1 MAHETATLAAY
12 VADLKFEDIPDE
24 VKARAKALTLDFLGS
39 AIRAR
44 RDAESTPSLLKML
57 EALALDGKGKSTVF
71 GDAKTWTPAVAALLN
86 GALGHSLD
94 FDDTHADSS
103 LHASAPVVPAAF
115 AVGELVGASGRDVL
129 TAIVAGYEVCCR
141 LGNALDPTSH
151 YARGF
156 HPTATAGT
164 YGAAAAA
171 SKLFGLSKEQIVAA
185 FGVSGSQAAG
195 SLQFLVNGAWN
206 KRYQVGA
213 AAMNGVIAATL
224 ARNDF
229 VGATESIEGKHGL
242 LVGYSDNAHPD
253 KAVAGLGKTY
263 ETMKIGV
270 KPYPSCRYTHAAL
283 DALIAMRREH
293 NLTPDQIRRVE
304 IGLHRNGITLTGDAA
319 TKRHPTSIVGGQFS
333 MFFTGAVALDQGR
346 FGWDDYDRLGD
357 AAVDALADKFE
368 VVQDDRLEVGRTH
381 PFGAR
386 VSITTDDGYP
396 RAALSR
402 SLRRT
407 QLVSR
412 RAGHG
417 AEIPDAG
424 PPRAERPRRSAR
436 RRDPVAGTIRPRRAS
451 DAVGTAVIDANTVP
465 TSPCRGEVDRASLI
479 ASRHTPL
486 AAGRGDDIA
495 DQIRRAAGFGRPV
508 GRGAHPHDHQTL
520 GRITMTYLPIVPL
533 AMNASRGQP
542 CSIR

>member
-1 MAHETATLAAY
+1 MADETATLAAY
-12 VADLKFEDIPDE
+12 VADLTYDAIPRE
-24 VKARAKALTLDFLGS
+24 VLERAKSLTLDFLGS
-39 AIRAR
+39 AVRAR
-44 RDAESTPSLLKML
+44 RDAESTPSLFAMLKAL
-57 EALALDGKGKSTVF
+57 GLDSDGEATVV
-71 GDAKTWTPAVAALLN
+71 GDSKAWTPAVAALLN

-103 LHASAPVVPAAF
+103 LHPSAPVVPAAF
-115 AVGELVGASGRDVL
+115 AVGEIVNASGRDVL

-171 SKLFGLSKEQIVAA
+171 AKLYGLSKEQIISA

-195 SLQFLVNGAWN
+195 SLQFLINGSWN

-224 ARNDF
+224 ARDGF
-229 VGATESIEGKHGL
+229 IGSTESVEGKHGL
-242 LVGYSDNAHPD
+242 LVGYSDDAHPD
-253 KAVAGLGKTY
+253 KAVAGLGKVY

-283 DALIAMRREH
+283 DALIAMRRAH
-293 NLTPDQIRRVE
+293 NLTPDQIKRVE

-333 MFFTGAVALDQGR
+333 MFFTGALAIDQGR
-346 FGWDDYDRLGD
+346 FGWDDYQRLGD
-357 AAVDALADKFE
+357 TAINAIADKID

-386 VSITTDDGYP
+386 VTVTTEDGVHEELYP
-396 RAALSR
+396 DPSGEPTSFPDAAAMRQKFLTLAR
-402 SLRRT
+402 PVLD
-407 QLVSR
+407 R
-412 RAGHG
+412 RAETF
-417 AEIPDAG
+417 ADAILSL
-424 PPRAERPRRSAR
+424 E
-436 RRDPVAGTIRPRRAS
+436 TY
-451 DAVGTAVIDANTVP
+451 
-465 TSPCRGEVDRASLI
+465 DRASKAI
-479 ASRHTPL
+479 
-486 AAGRGDDIA
+486 
-495 DQIRRAAGFGRPV
+495 Q
-508 GRGAHPHDHQTL
+508 L
-520 GRITMTYLPIVPL
+520 GR
-533 AMNASRGQP
+533 Q
-542 CSIR
+542 

>member
-1 MAHETATLAAY
+1 MADETATLARY
-12 VADLKFEDIPDE
+12 VADLKFETIPRE
-24 VKARAKALTLDFLGS
+24 VLERAKVLTLDFLGS

-44 RDAESTPSLLKML
+44 RDAESTPALLKML
-57 EALALDGKGKSTVF
+57 EALALDGDGPATVF
-71 GDAKTWTPAVAALLN
+71 GDTRTWTPAVAALLN

-103 LHASAPVVPAAF
+103 LHPSAPVVPAAF
-115 AVGELVGASGRDVL
+115 AVGEMVGASGRDVL

-171 SKLFGLSKEQIVAA
+171 AKLYGLSEPQIVAA

-224 ARNDF
+224 ARNGF
-229 VGATESIEGKHGL
+229 IGASESIEGKHGL
-242 LVGYSDNAHPD
+242 LVGYSDNSHPD
-253 KAVAGLGKTY
+253 SAVAGLGEIY

-293 NLTPDQIRRVE
+293 NLTPDQVRRVE

-319 TKRHPTSIVGGQFS
+319 TKRHPTSIVGGQF
-333 MFFTGAVALDQGR
+333 
-346 FGWDDYDRLGD
+346 
-357 AAVDALADKFE
+357 
-368 VVQDDRLEVGRTH
+368 
-381 PFGAR
+381 
-386 VSITTDDGYP
+386 
-396 RAALSR
+396 
-402 SLRRT
+402 
-407 QLVSR
+407 
-412 RAGHG
+412 
-417 AEIPDAG
+417 
-424 PPRAERPRRSAR
+424 
-436 RRDPVAGTIRPRRAS
+436 
-451 DAVGTAVIDANTVP
+451 
-465 TSPCRGEVDRASLI
+465 
-479 ASRHTPL
+479 
-486 AAGRGDDIA
+486 
-495 DQIRRAAGFGRPV
+495 
-508 GRGAHPHDHQTL
+508 
-520 GRITMTYLPIVPL
+520 
-533 AMNASRGQP
+533 
-542 CSIR
+542 

>member
-1 MAHETATLAAY
+1 MANETATLAAY
-12 VADLKFEDIPDE
+12 VADLRYDAIPRDVLE
-24 VKARAKALTLDFLGS
+24 RAKGLTLDFLGS
-39 AIRAR
+39 AVRAR
-44 RDAESTPSLLKML
+44 REAESTPSLLAML
-57 EALALDGKGKSTVF
+57 KALSLDGDGEATVV
-71 GDAKTWTPAVAALLN
+71 GDGKTWTPAVAALLN

-103 LHASAPVVPAAF
+103 LHPSAPVVPAAF
-115 AVGELVGASGRDVL
+115 AVGEMVNASGRDVL

-171 SKLFGLSKEQIVAA
+171 ARLFGLNKEQIVSA

-195 SLQFLVNGAWN
+195 SLQFLVNGSWN

-224 ARNDF
+224 ARDGF
-229 VGATESIEGKHGL
+229 IGSSESVEGKHGL
-242 LVGYSDNAHPD
+242 LVGYTDDAHPD
-253 KAVAGLGKTY
+253 KAVAGLGQVY

-283 DALIAMRREH
+283 DALLAMRRAH
-293 NLTPDQIRRVE
+293 NLTPDRIRRVE

-333 MFFTGAVALDQGR
+333 MYFTGAIALDQGS
-346 FGWDDYDRLGD
+346 FGWDDYGRLGD
-357 AAVDALADKFE
+357 KAIDALADRID

-386 VSITTDDGYP
+386 VTVTTDTGTHEELYP
-396 RAALSR
+396 DPSGEPT
-402 SLRRT
+402 SF
-407 QLVSR
+407 
-412 RAGHG
+412 
-417 AEIPDAG
+417 PDAAAMRQKFLTLARPVLDG
-424 PPRAERPRRSAR
+424 RAEKFA
-436 RRDPVAGTIRPRRAS
+436 
-451 DAVGTAVIDANTVP
+451 DAVLALETF
-465 TSPCRGEVDRASLI
+465 DRASKAI
-479 ASRHTPL
+479 
-486 AAGRGDDIA
+486 
-495 DQIRRAAGFGRPV
+495 Q
-508 GRGAHPHDHQTL
+508 L
-520 GRITMTYLPIVPL
+520 GR
-533 AMNASRGQP
+533 Q
-542 CSIR
+542 

>member
-1 MAHETATLAAY
+1 MVQETATLAGY
-12 VADLKFEDIPDE
+12 VAGLKFEAIPPE
-24 VKARAKALTLDFLGS
+24 VLDRAKVLTLDFLGS

-44 RDAESTPSLLKML
+44 CDAESTPSLLKML
-57 EALALDGKGKSTVF
+57 EGLALDGKGEATVF

-86 GALGHSLD
+86 GAFGHSLD

-103 LHASAPVVPAAF
+103 LHPSAPVVPAAF
-115 AVGELVGASGRDVL
+115 AVGEMVGASGRDVL

-141 LGNALDPTSH
+141 LGNALDHTSH

-171 SKLFGLSKEQIVAA
+171 AKLYGLSEAQIVSA

-229 VGATESIEGKHGL
+229 IGSIESVEGKHGL
-242 LVGYSDNAHPD
+242 LVGYSDDAHPD
-253 KAVAGLGKTY
+253 KATAGLGSSY

-270 KPYPSCRYTHAAL
+270 KPYPSCRYTHAAI
-283 DALIAMRREH
+283 DAIIAMRREH
-293 NLTPDQIRRVE
+293 NLTPDQIKRVE

-319 TKRHPTSIVGGQFS
+319 TKRHPRSIVGGQFS
-333 MFFTGAVALDQGR
+333 MFFTGALALDQGR

-357 AAVDALADKFE
+357 AAIDALAGKFD
-368 VVQDDRLEVGRTH
+368 VVQDERLETGRKH

-386 VSITTDDGYP
+386 VSITTEDGVHERLHVDP
-396 RAALSR
+396 SGEPNSFPDTQAMQQKFLTLARPVLSSRAEQLANAILSLER
-402 SLRRT
+402 FDRVAQAT
-407 QLVSR
+407 QL
-412 RAGHG
+412 
-417 AEIPDAG
+417 
-424 PPRAERPRRSAR
+424 
-436 RRDPVAGTIRPRRAS
+436 
-451 DAVGTAVIDANTVP
+451 
-465 TSPCRGEVDRASLI
+465 
-479 ASRHTPL
+479 
-486 AAGRGDDIA
+486 GR
-495 DQIRRAAGFGRPV
+495 Q
-508 GRGAHPHDHQTL
+508 
-520 GRITMTYLPIVPL
+520 
-533 AMNASRGQP
+533 
-542 CSIR
+542 

>member
-1 MAHETATLAAY
+1 MAEETATLAAY
-12 VADLKFEDIPDE
+12 VANLKFDDIPSE
-24 VKARAKALTLDFLGS
+24 VRERAKVLTLDFLGS

-57 EALALDGKGKSTVF
+57 EALALDGSGESTVF

-103 LHASAPVVPAAF
+103 LHPSAPVVPAAF
-115 AVGELVGASGRDVL
+115 AVGELVGAPGRDVL

-171 SKLFGLSKEQIVAA
+171 AKLFGLSQAQIIAA

-229 VGATESIEGKHGL
+229 VGASESVEGKHGL
-242 LVGYSDNAHPD
+242 LVGYTDNAHPD

-283 DALIAMRREH
+283 DA
-293 NLTPDQIRRVE
+293 
-304 IGLHRNGITLTGDAA
+304 
-319 TKRHPTSIVGGQFS
+319 
-333 MFFTGAVALDQGR
+333 
-346 FGWDDYDRLGD
+346 RLPSS
-357 AAVDALADKFE
+357 ADNS
-368 VVQDDRLEVGRTH
+368 RCSL
-381 PFGAR
+381 PA
-386 VSITTDDGYP
+386 P
-396 RAALSR
+396 SR
-402 SLRRT
+402 STRA
-407 QLVSR
+407 VS
-412 RAGHG
+412 AGMITSG
-417 AEIPDAG
+417 SATS
-424 PPRAERPRRSAR
+424 RSAR
-436 RRDPVAGTIRPRRAS
+436 WPINSRSCRTIVLRSAAAIHLARASALPPTTACMSGSMPIRP
-451 DAVGTAVIDANTVP
+451 
-465 TSPCRGEVDRASLI
+465 
-479 ASRHTPL
+479 ASRP
-486 AAGRGDDIA
+486 RFPM
-495 DQIRRAAGFGRPV
+495 RRRW
-508 GRGAHPHDHQTL
+508 R
-520 GRITMTYLPIVPL
+520 R
-533 AMNASRGQP
+533 NS
-542 CSIR
+542 

>member
-1 MAHETATLAAY
+1 MADETATLAAY
-12 VADLKFEDIPDE
+12 VANLKFEDIPHE

-57 EALALDGKGKSTVF
+57 EALALDGKGESTVF

-242 LVGYSDNAHPD
+242 SGRLQRQR
-253 KAVAGLGKTY
+253 
-263 ETMKIGV
+263 
-270 KPYPSCRYTHAAL
+270 PSRQGSRGPRQDLRDHE
-283 DALIAMRREH
+283 DRREALSELPLH
-293 NLTPDQIRRVE
+293 PCRARRADRDAAGAQSDAGPDQARRDRAAPQRHHADGRRRHQAASDLDRRRPVLDV
-304 IGLHRNGITLTGDAA
+304 LHR
-319 TKRHPTSIVGGQFS
+319 RGGARPGPF
-333 MFFTGAVALDQGR
+333 
-346 FGWDDYDRLGD
+346 RLGRLRP
-357 AAVDALADKFE
+357 ARRCRGRCARRQVRRGAGRPPR
-368 VVQDDRLEVGRTH
+368 DRPQPSLRR
-381 PFGAR
+381 AR
-386 VSITTDDGYP
+386 QHHHRRRRA

-402 SLRRT
+402 SLRRAEF
-407 QLVSR
+407 VSR
-412 RAGHG
+412 T
-417 AEIPDAG
+417 
-424 PPRAERPRRSAR
+424 R
-436 RRDPVAGTIRPRRAS
+436 RRWRRNS
-451 DAVGTAVIDANTVP
+451 
-465 TSPCRGEVDRASLI
+465 
-479 ASRHTPL
+479 
-486 AAGRGDDIA
+486 
-495 DQIRRAAGFGRPV
+495 
-508 GRGAHPHDHQTL
+508 
-520 GRITMTYLPIVPL
+520 
-533 AMNASRGQP
+533 
-542 CSIR
+542 